1 MSLPT
6 DNELHD
12 LVQKVVEQTLQSPGE
27 SKPPAKAMSTKLPQQ
42 PVKGVRVIAIGAD
55 HGGYQLKETIKAH
68 LTEQG
73 MELDDCGTH
82 STDSVDYPDIAYAV
96 ASKVGRREVCCGII
110 IDGAGIGS
118 CMAANKV
125 AGVRAALCYDYATAV
140 NSREHNHAN
149 VLTLGAGL
157 IGPSLAKQIVD
168 AFLNTKFGE
177 GRHARRVE
185 MIMKLENGEGAK

>member
-6 DNELHD
+6 DSELHE
-12 LVQKVVEQTLQSPGE
+12 LVQKVVERTLQSSGVTT
-27 SKPPAKAMSTKLPQQ
+27 SLQSAVQ
-42 PVKGVRVIAIGAD
+42 PVEKKSAAKGVRVIALGAD

-68 LTEQG
+68 LQEQG
-73 MELDDCGTH
+73 MEVDDVGTH
-82 STDSVDYPDIAYAV
+82 STDSVDYPDLAFAV
-96 ASKVGRREVCCGII
+96 ASKVSKKEVCCGII

-125 AGVRAALCYDYATAV
+125 AGVRAAMCYDHASAV

-168 AFLNTKFGE
+168 AFLSTKFGE

-185 MIMKLENGEGAK
+185 MIMQIENRKSA